1 MLGWRHGGFPVHNQ
15 VRVAAGDAEGRKR
28 LAGYML
34 CAPFSLEKTSGV
46 ISSVET
52 SGSSLK
58 KSTRPFSARMSAMKP
73 VYAFF
78 LAFFFAAGAAL
89 AQKDRPVRF
98 ILPNAAGSGVDA
110 ITRAA
115 QPAFSKALGAPV
127 VVENQTGA
135 GGVIGLQSLARSAP
149 DGNTLSVVSN
159 NVVIFPSVL
168 KSLPFDMPGDFTPI
182 AQVGSTPIVL
192 VVNPSKVSAT
202 NHKELAVLIKSKPEA
217 LNYAS
222 SGSGTIL
229 HLAVELY
236 LDAAG
241 LKTRHIPY
249 KGVGPM
255 VTDLLG
261 GQVDFAA
268 AALPSVQGH
277 IASGKLR
284 PIGIFPGQRTPAA
297 PNIPTFA
304 EQGLTNFEVE
314 AWFAVIG
321 PKGMSPATVKKVHDA
336 VVAAFN
342 DPAVKEAMA
351 KQGNTI
357 RISTTEQ
364 AQAAFRSELE
374 KYAALVKKV
383 GLEPQ

>member
-1 MLGWRHGGFPVHNQ
+1 
-15 VRVAAGDAEGRKR
+15 
-28 LAGYML
+28 
-34 CAPFSLEKTSGV
+34 
-46 ISSVET
+46 
-52 SGSSLK
+52 
-58 KSTRPFSARMSAMKP
+58 MKP

-78 LAFFFAAGAAL
+78 LALFFAAGAAF
-89 AQKDRPVRF
+89 AQQDRPVRF

-115 QPAFSKALGAPV
+115 QPALAKALGAAV

-135 GGVIGLQSLARSAP
+135 GGVIGLQALARSAP

-168 KSLPFDMPGDFTPI
+168 KSLPFDVLGDFTPI
-182 AQVGSTPIVL
+182 AVVGSTPMVL
-192 VVNPSKVSAT
+192 VVNPAKMQAT
-202 NHKELAVLIKSKPEA
+202 SHKEFVALIKGKPDTF
-217 LNYAS
+217 NYGS
-222 SGSGTIL
+222 SGNGTIL
-229 HLAVELY
+229 HLATELY
-236 LDAAG
+236 LEAAG
-241 LKTRHIPY
+241 IKVRHIPY

-255 VTDLLG
+255 VSDLLG

-277 IASGKLR
+277 IASGKLI
-284 PIGIFPGQRTPAA
+284 PIGLFPAQRTPAA

-304 EQGLTNFEVE
+304 EQGLANFEVE

-321 PKGMSPATVKKVHDA
+321 PKGMSAATVKKVHDA

-342 DPAVKEAMA
+342 DAAVKEAMA

-357 RISTTEQ
+357 RVTTTAQ
-364 AQAAFRSELE
+364 AQAAFRSEMG